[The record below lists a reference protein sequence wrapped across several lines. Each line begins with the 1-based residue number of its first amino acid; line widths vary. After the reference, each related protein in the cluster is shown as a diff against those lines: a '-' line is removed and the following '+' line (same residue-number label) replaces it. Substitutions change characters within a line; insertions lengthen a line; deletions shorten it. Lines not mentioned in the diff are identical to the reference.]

1 MQHTGA
7 RYCFCAS
14 MILIRLTFFIAVAI
28 FLVGCEDSP
37 KVPNT
42 TQKNY
47 PVIIKDSTDR
57 RAKAEREWRRM
68 LDAYQVQQTP
78 PDLHPIIYTPRSLLG
93 VTGGIKIMA
102 AKPEPG
108 SEVIALREAVKGF
121 VDRWRDLLGA
131 DLASISLVSGDQS
144 SDIQRLI
151 YRQANYP
158 FHIAGNYGE
167 MVAVLSADGR
177 LMQLDDRFIPI
188 VELPARPQIEREV
201 AARRV
206 VGRTFT
212 YSDIAGREQRTQVT
226 NPADVSVKQAVVF
239 PIERGDVIEV
249 HLAWEI
255 VAGSSLSWTVYID
268 AINGEELKV
277 IQNFQT

>member
-1 MQHTGA
+1 
-7 RYCFCAS
+7 

-28 FLVGCEDSP
+28 FMVGCDASP

-42 TQKNY
+42 PQKNY
-47 PVIIKDSTDR
+47 PAIIKDSTDR
-57 RAKAEREWRRM
+57 RAKAEREWRR
-68 LDAYQVQQTP
+68 LLEAYEVPQTP
-78 PDLHPIIYTPRSLLG
+78 PDLYPVIYTPRSLLG

-108 SEVIALREAVKGF
+108 SETIALREAVKGF
-121 VDRWRDLLGA
+121 IDRWRDLLGA
-131 DLASISLVSGDQS
+131 DLASISLVGGDQS
-144 SDIQRLI
+144 GSIQRFT
-151 YRQANYP
+151 YRQANYS
-158 FHIAGNYGE
+158 FQVAGNYGE
-167 MVAVLSADGR
+167 MVAVVSADGR
-177 LMQLDDRFIPI
+177 LMQIDDRFIPT
-188 VELPARPQIEREV
+188 VELPARPQVEREV

-212 YSDIAGREQRTQVT
+212 YTDIAGREQRAQVS
-226 NPADVSVKQAVVF
+226 NPAEVSVKQVVVL
-239 PIERGDVIEV
+239 PIEKGDGIEV